1 MPDESGIA
9 ERKLRGKRRSRE
21 RGATK
26 KASEESET
34 KASKAKRLWRFA
46 QRR

>member
-1 MPDESGIA
+1 MPDESETA
-9 ERKLRGKRRSRE
+9 ECKLRGKRRSRE
-21 RGATK
+21 RGSTK

-34 KASKAKRLWRFA
+34 KATKAKRLWRFA